1 MQEQEHNLET
11 MTSNGDNQQ
20 DQAGNSSKLAGKFQD
35 RESLIDSTAELVRK
49 ISGRDLT
56 YNEFKDLKRKNDD
69 ELEQEYHSLER
80 EFHNRAKTPKPT
92 DEDEEDEVLQA
103 FEKYAAKLGLVKKE
117 DLEAEKYE
125 KNQLDA
131 YLSQN
136 PDAEN
141 RIDLIKT
148 LAKTG
153 EFKNKSYAEVDNF
166 IKKNVGQSG
175 SSQSSRNTRLGQSQ
189 TREKNLSDYSD
200 EEFAKLIKPTRGGSL
215 LKK

>member
-1 MQEQEHNLET
+1 MQEEEHNLDTE
-11 MTSNGDNQQ
+11 TSNGDNLQ
-20 DQAGNSSKLAGKFQD
+20 DQAGNSGKLAGKFQD

-56 YNEFKDLKRKNDD
+56 YNEFKNLRNKKDE
-69 ELEQEYHSLER
+69 ELEREYNSLER
-80 EFHNRAKTPKPT
+80 EFHNRPKTTKLT
-92 DEDEEDEVLQA
+92 DEDEEAEILQA
-103 FEKYAAKLGLVKKE
+103 FEKYASKLGLVRKE
-117 DLEAEKYE
+117 ELEAEKYE
-125 KNQLDA
+125 KNQLES

-148 LAKTG
+148 LAKTN
-153 EFKNKSYAEVDNF
+153 EFKNKSFADVDAF
-166 IKKNVGQSG
+166 IKKNMGQSG
-175 SSQSSRNTRLGQSQ
+175 GSSSPRSVKLGQSQ